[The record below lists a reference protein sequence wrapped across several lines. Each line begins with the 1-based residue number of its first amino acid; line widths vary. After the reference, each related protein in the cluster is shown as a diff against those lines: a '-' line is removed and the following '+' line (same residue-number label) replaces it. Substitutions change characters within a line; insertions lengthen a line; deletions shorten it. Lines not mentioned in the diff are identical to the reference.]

1 MSIPRFSDMGNA
13 MNTLFLWSCVCII
26 HQHEHRT
33 QSKLTNQCFSGKPL
47 YWSWFT
53 MHVHVIKQ
61 YTCTTDYMYMRC
73 NTYHWPVYIIM
84 SVIIYPQV
92 DMLRFH
98 VSIWGTP
105 PKAHSL
111 TSERHVSAMRVP
123 THPMKFMMKC
133 MPPNRKTKF
142 WNRSGFAHVMFTATW

>member
-1 MSIPRFSDMGNA
+1 MPWTHYFYDPVYVSYT
-13 MNTLFLWSCVCII
+13 NTNTAPKVSSQISVFLV
-26 HQHEHRT
+26 
-33 QSKLTNQCFSGKPL
+33 NL
-47 YWSWFT
+47 YIGHDSR
-53 MHVHVIKQ
+53 
-61 YTCTTDYMYMRC
+61 CMYMLLKNIQLITC
-73 NTYHWPVYIIM
+73 IYALQHISLTCLHHM

-105 PKAHSL
+105 PKAHSM
-111 TSERHVSAMRVP
+111 TSERHVSTMRVP

-142 WNRSGFAHVMFTATW
+142 WNRSGFAHVMFTGTW